1 MLNRRKGLGKYDAP
15 LRIQFQKGYDSFKR
29 GRMKNTFHPN
39 SMQSREWDRGFNSA
53 YFQNLKKVKNYE
65 YRKRSKRVS

>member
-1 MLNRRKGLGKYDAP
+1 MLNRRHGLSKYDAP

-29 GRMKNTFHPN
+29 GKVKNPFHPN
-39 SMQSREWDRGFNSA
+39 SMQYREWCRGFNSA

-65 YRKRSKRVS
+65 FRNRSKKVS